1 MICSINLYI
10 YRVNLSEI
18 SIADNTFLCF
28 RMMAL
33 GLIFHDALNMNL
45 EKKNKFLDYAPESLA
60 IVLMDFCTKNVIF
73 FATQVNG
80 SILYVH
86 RMEHGSHILP
96 ALEI

>member
-1 MICSINLYI
+1 MLTFPKF
-10 YRVNLSEI
+10 LSQI
-18 SIADNTFLCF
+18 TNFLCF

-33 GLIFHDALNMNL
+33 GLISHDALNMNL

-80 SILYVH
+80 STLYVH

>member
-1 MICSINLYI
+1 MLTFQKFLSQMIN
-10 YRVNLSEI
+10 
-18 SIADNTFLCF
+18 FLCF

-33 GLIFHDALNMNL
+33 GLIFHDALNMSL
-45 EKKNKFLDYAPESLA
+45 EKKNKFPAYAPESLA

-80 SILYVH
+80 STLYVH